1 MRPRSRAI
9 SARRSCSSSA
19 ERLMMRASSPS
30 SSSRLTRMRA
40 ARLPLASW
48 RAVSMISPSDRP
60 RPTDSSSDTSP
71 LAASAT
77 RPASAAL
84 RHSARPCASIRS
96 MPRLSR
102 ATPTTAP
109 ARWIGTAAYSR
120 RTPTVELTRS
130 ARETWPARA
139 PTTSERPPW
148 FSTAARSAPDKDES
162 ASTRPSVPMI
172 VTRASTSRAAA
183 STRPSSSPFDVP
195 RARASS
201 TTRAI
206 RRASAVRLAKASSR
220 ARRSRVGLA
229 TSSSTPSTTAVATSA
244 VITMRPRKDSLR
256 LTSRSP
262 ARNDIRAI

>member
-60 RPTDSSSDTSP
+60 RPRESSSDTSP

-84 RHSARPCASIRS
+84 RQSARPCASIRS

-102 ATPTTAP
+102 ATPTTPP
-109 ARWIGTAAYSR
+109 ARRIGTAAYSS
-120 RTPTVELTRS
+120 RTPDRRARALGPRDLAGEGAHHLGAAAVVLDGRELGAGQGRVREHAPVRADDRHARVHLAGRRVDQAVELA
-130 ARETWPARA
+130 ARRAASQGVLDDARHQAGLGGQAGEGVVARA
-139 PTTSERPPW
+139 PLERR
-148 FSTAARSAPDKDES
+148 ARDEQQHAEHDGGRHHRRHHHAPAQGQP
-162 ASTRPSVPMI
+162 ASH
-172 VTRASTSRAAA
+172 
-183 STRPSSSPFDVP
+183 SSLP
-195 RARASS
+195 RAKR
-201 TTRAI
+201 
-206 RRASAVRLAKASSR
+206 
-220 ARRSRVGLA
+220 
-229 TSSSTPSTTAVATSA
+229 
-244 VITMRPRKDSLR
+244 
-256 LTSRSP
+256 
-262 ARNDIRAI
+262 